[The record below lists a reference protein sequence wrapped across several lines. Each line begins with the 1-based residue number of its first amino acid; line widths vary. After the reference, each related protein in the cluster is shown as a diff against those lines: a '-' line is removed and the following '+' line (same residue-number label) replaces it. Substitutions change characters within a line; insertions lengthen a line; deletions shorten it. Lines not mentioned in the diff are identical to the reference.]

1 MSDLLD
7 NEPRPTPR
15 WVLPAVVVGVVAVLI
30 ALAVRAPSP
39 AHPRQ
44 AGTTP
49 SASPSPGPV
58 GATAVA
64 TTRTAGN
71 SCGGDVEQP
80 LVAPGPRPTGTH
92 LRLLIGDRD
101 LRVVDVDDGSVHV
114 LSVRPDRRSVTQ
126 LAGHGRDVIAVL
138 RNTCDPY
145 SYGHGEVGVV
155 DLSSGSIGA
164 TMSGDEI
171 LPGLPTT
178 LRQYGADGS
187 EHVRELGSRTT
198 TTLRAGWSA
207 LARTPTSYFAA
218 INTPLSDQST
228 PPTLGLGDV
237 GTGKLTK
244 KFGAG
249 SVVAASAD
257 RLFWL
262 AGTCP
267 GPHCLLTMT
276 RLDGTNTAQRIGG
289 GGAWGGVVS
298 PDGTKLAFRKVRTT
312 GQLGSHPAPPNDIA
326 VLDTT
331 TGRLRVLPGL
341 VLPPKSGTTL
351 VWSPDSTWLA
361 IGADLGTGALVLIW
375 REGMERP
382 ARVPIPPTGGG
393 TTGPPALL
401 VLPAQSR

>member
-7 NEPRPTPR
+7 NEPKPRPR
-15 WVLPAVVVGVVAVLI
+15 WVLPAAVVGVVAVLI
-30 ALAVRAPSP
+30 ALAVRAPSR

-49 SASPSPGPV
+49 SASPSPAPV
-58 GATAVA
+58 GATAVP
-64 TTRTAGN
+64 TTGLAGN

-101 LRVVDVDDGSVHV
+101 LRVVDVDDGSVQV

-126 LAGHGRDVIAVL
+126 LAAHGRDVIAVL
-138 RNTCDPY
+138 RNTCDPDGF
-145 SYGHGEVGVV
+145 GHGEVGVV
-155 DLSSGSIGA
+155 NLSTGNIPS
-164 TMSGDEI
+164 TMPGDEV
-171 LPGLPTT
+171 LPGAPTT
-178 LRQYGADGS
+178 VVQYGADGNQR
-187 EHVRELGSRTT
+187 VRELGSRTT
-198 TTLRAGWSA
+198 TILPAGWSV
-207 LARTPTSYFAA
+207 LARTRTSYLTAVYQPSGDQP
-218 INTPLSDQST
+218 TPS
-228 PPTLGLGDV
+228 TLGIGDAS
-237 GTGKLTK
+237 TGRLTK
-244 KFGAG
+244 TFGAG
-249 SVVAASAD
+249 SAVAGSAD
-257 RLFWL
+257 RMFWL

-267 GPHCLLTMT
+267 GPRCLLATT
-276 RLDGTNTAQRIGG
+276 TLDGTNTAQRIDGS
-289 GGAWGGVVS
+289 AWGGVVS
-298 PDGTKLAFRKVRTT
+298 PDGTKMAFRKVRTT
-312 GQLGSHPAPPNDIA
+312 GQLGAHPAPPNDIA

-351 VWSPDSTWLA
+351 VWSPDSTWLV

>member
-7 NEPRPTPR
+7 NEPKPRPR
-15 WVLPAVVVGVVAVLI
+15 WVLPAAVVGVLAVLI
-30 ALAVRAPSP
+30 ALAARAPSR

-58 GATAVA
+58 GSTAVP
-64 TTRTAGN
+64 TTGTAGN

-80 LVAPGPRPTGTH
+80 LVAPGPRPTDTH

-114 LSVRPDRRSVTQ
+114 LSVRADRRSVTQ
-126 LAGHGRDVIAVL
+126 LARHGRDVIAVL
-138 RNTCDPY
+138 RNTCDPGGF
-145 SYGHGEVGVV
+145 GHGEVGVV
-155 DLSSGSIGA
+155 NLSTGSIPS
-164 TMSGDEI
+164 TVPGDEV

-187 EHVRELGSRTT
+187 ERVRALGSRTT
-198 TTLRAGWSA
+198 TTLPSGWSA
-207 LARTPTSYFAA
+207 LARTRTSYLAA
-218 INTPLSDQST
+218 VYTPSSDQST
-228 PPTLGLGDV
+228 PSTLGLGDV

-244 KFGAG
+244 TFGAG
-249 SVVAASAD
+249 SVVAAAAD

-267 GPHCLLTMT
+267 GQRCLLTMT
-276 RLDGTNTAQRIGG
+276 MLDGTNTAQRIGG
-289 GGAWGGVVS
+289 SAWGGVVS

-326 VLDTT
+326 VLDTK
-331 TGRLRVLPGL
+331 TGRLQVLPGL

-351 VWSPDSTWLA
+351 AWSPDSTWLA

-375 REGMERP
+375 RDGMARP
-382 ARVPIPPTGGG
+382 ARVTIPPTGGG